1 MSEFRTARLNKKE
14 TNVILF
20 VCILYV
26 SYLNL
31 MFFSY
36 VGQVVVCVGLII
48 SSFLHCWHNS

>member
-1 MSEFRTARLNKKE
+1 
-14 TNVILF
+14 
-20 VCILYV
+20 
-26 SYLNL
+26 